1 MHEKEGISGSM
12 PRRDFLR
19 GSGSALLA
27 AGLPATYTRIAAAAD
42 DEAPLQ
48 WERARRVP
56 VRTIT
61 AGLNVTT
68 DAFKAPLERAREFL
82 TLARDSFEAAEIT
95 VQTTRIVTQPHALY
109 AGELSAAAFQ
119 SMLDEMRSL
128 AGPHQLAVGPGLIDD
143 RNDPAA
149 IDKALRAAAAGVSST
164 IVIASA
170 LRGIYHRAIDAAAEV
185 IHGIAAREPAQNFN
199 FGAIANVA
207 PGVPFF
213 PAGYHGESF
222 DNFAVGTEGAGLFL
236 AVCAEVANF
245 EAAGPALLAAYG
257 ETLQRIEQVGLE
269 IERQTGRSFAG
280 IDTTPAQWG
289 EKSIAAGVER
299 LTQAPFGTPGTLAA
313 CRLMTRVVK
322 QVPVRQTGYR
332 GLFLP
337 PMEDATL
344 AARAF
349 EHYGL
354 DSLLSYSAVCGTGLD
369 AVAVPG
375 DATVDE
381 LRRIL
386 RDVASLA
393 VQLDKPLTARLFPV
407 PGKQAGELTG
417 PVGDLFPMTVLAV
430 R

>member
-1 MHEKEGISGSM
+1 MNEDKQSTAGM
-12 PRRDFLR
+12 PRRAFLR
-19 GSGSALLA
+19 GSASALLA
-27 AGLPATYTRIAAAAD
+27 AGLPMTYTRIAAATES
-42 DEAPLQ
+42 EARRRSDL
-48 WERARRVP
+48 ARRVP

-61 AGLNVTT
+61 AGVNVSA
-68 DAFKAPLERAREFL
+68 DAFQAPLERASEFL
-82 TLARDSFEAAEIT
+82 ALARDSFEAAEIT

-109 AGELSAAAFQ
+109 AGELTAEAFQ
-119 SMLDEMRSL
+119 SMLAEMRKL
-128 AGPHQLAVGPGLIDD
+128 TGPHQLAVGPALIDD
-143 RNDPAA
+143 RNDPVA
-149 IDKALRAAAAGVSST
+149 IDKALGAAAAGVSSS

-170 LRGIYHRAIDAAAEV
+170 LRGIYLRAIDAAADV
-185 IHGIAAREPAQNFN
+185 IHNIAASEPARNFN
-199 FGAIANVA
+199 FGATANVA
-207 PGVPFF
+207 PGVAFF

-222 DNFAVGTEGAGLFL
+222 ENFSIGTEGAGLFL
-236 AVCAEVANF
+236 AVCEEVADF
-245 EAAGPALLAAYG
+245 EAARAALLAAY
-257 ETLQRIEQVGLE
+257 TDNLQRIEKVGLE
-269 IERQTGRSFAG
+269 VERQTGRRFAG

-289 EKSIAAGVER
+289 ANSIAAAIER
-299 LTQAPFGTPGTLAA
+299 LNHAPFGTPGTLAA

-322 QVPVRQTGYR
+322 QVPVRQTGYC

-344 AARAF
+344 ADRAF

-354 DSLLSYSAVCGTGLD
+354 DALLSYSAVCGTGLD
-369 AVAVPG
+369 AVALPG
-375 DATVDE
+375 DTTIDE

-417 PVGDLFPMTVLAV
+417 PVGDLFPMPVLAV